1 MHMTMQELQHQ
12 NPSKR
17 LNKQILNWTLFNLLS
32 GLTFFHDE
40 AKVVHTG
47 EFVTAIYLEY

>member
-1 MHMTMQELQHQ
+1 MHMTIRELQYH

-32 GLTFFHDE
+32 GLTFLHDE

-47 EFVTAIYLEY
+47 GSVIDIYLKH